1 MRSCGRGACFLDN
14 GRHARG
20 APPPLVKWHGLAHGT
35 GDENSHTTSLNALN
49 EKMQA
54 WDGDADWPTV
64 GVVRLVRNIF
74 DNLVARHYVECHH
87 KGKMSCPGGRPTRKS
102 FLTRGNGPTGPT
114 LLHDACQYLRWHHRV
129 QLTML
134 KDARPW
140 TTLTYESLYESPDA
154 YYRDLMKA
162 LGITSGS
169 MAPSPQCKSIVGK
182 FYAPNDIGDLVL
194 KPRHAPR
201 RNGYAERIVNR
212 NPGTRLPVYLDMYD
226 AATIHKI
233 DDLVHRYMAD
243 SRNFTSPAMP
253 RCNGYPRP

>member
-1 MRSCGRGACFLDN
+1 
-14 GRHARG
+14 
-20 APPPLVKWHGLAHGT
+20 
-35 GDENSHTTSLNALN
+35 
-49 EKMQA
+49 
-54 WDGDADWPTV
+54 
-64 GVVRLVRNIF
+64 
-74 DNLVARHYVECHH
+74 
-87 KGKMSCPGGRPTRKS
+87 
-102 FLTRGNGPTGPT
+102 
-114 LLHDACQYLRWHHRV
+114 
-129 QLTML
+129 ML

-253 RCNGYPRP
+253 RCNGYPKGP